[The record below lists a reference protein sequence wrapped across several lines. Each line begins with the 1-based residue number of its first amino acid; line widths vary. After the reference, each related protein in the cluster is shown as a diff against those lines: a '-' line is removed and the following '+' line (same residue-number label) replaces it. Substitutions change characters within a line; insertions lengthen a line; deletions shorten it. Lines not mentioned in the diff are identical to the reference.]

1 MTRTVFCKKYQ
12 QELEGLAKPPYPGAK
27 GQEIY
32 ETVSKKAWEEWQAHQ
47 TMLINEKQ
55 LSMMDP
61 SSRKFLQAEMAQCL
75 PHERTPHVRWL
86 HGGEQCRGGMRRAF
100 RDDRLFAAGRDVR
113 SLPR

>member
-32 ETVSKKAWEEWQAHQ
+32 ETVSKKAWEEWQVHQ

-61 SSRKFLQAEMAQCL
+61 GSRKFLQAEMEKFFA
-75 PHERTPHVRWL
+75 
-86 HGGEQCRGGMRRAF
+86 GEDFEQAEGY
-100 RDDRLFAAGRDVR
+100 VPP
-113 SLPR
+113 SE